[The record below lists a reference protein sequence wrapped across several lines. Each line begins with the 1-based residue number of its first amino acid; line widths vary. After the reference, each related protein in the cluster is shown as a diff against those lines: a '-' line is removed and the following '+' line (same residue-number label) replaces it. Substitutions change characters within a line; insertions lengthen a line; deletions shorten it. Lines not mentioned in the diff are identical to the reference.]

1 MLLGSSPDDGVVGI
15 AQKEAN
21 AHDREIVVH
30 IDGVPAAVA
39 LVNFSS
45 HHTHHT
51 RNAGSADIDIEDSNL
66 FQSQTL
72 RTATWF
78 PWAARAKAS
87 CEATVLLPTP
97 PFPERTM
104 RVCLI
109 DDIL

>member
-15 AQKEAN
+15 AQKEAD

-30 IDGVPAAVA
+30 INGVPAAVA